1 MGAAPPRSAGSQ
13 HRESPPAAYACVVR
27 TIRAPARSGLRT
39 RSHRNDGDDDFTTS
53 FAATD
58 YRRYG
63 SVEGQRVQ
71 RAQLRITDPPDG
83 PTNAAACASR
93 SNHVRPFGVVN
104 GSGPATSGAVQQ
116 SDGADGASR
125 HGCR

>member
-1 MGAAPPRSAGSQ
+1 MDAAPPRSAGSQ
-13 HRESPPAAYACVVR
+13 RRESPPAAYARVVR

-39 RSHRNDGDDDFTTS
+39 RSHRNDADDDFTTS
-53 FAATD
+53 FAAKD

-63 SVEGQRVQ
+63 SVEGQWFQ

-93 SNHVRPFGVVN
+93 SITCDHSVW
-104 GSGPATSGAVQQ
+104 
-116 SDGADGASR
+116 
-125 HGCR
+125 